1 MSLTVNTNMQ
11 ALRIQDNLNSA
22 TEKMNTAMER
32 MSSGSKINSAK
43 DDAAGLAV
51 STTLSKTI
59 SGSQIA
65 SSNVNIGQDL
75 LSTAEGTL
83 DVILTNLTRVRDLT
97 EQASNGTYSA
107 SDKTAIVSEVNARVA
122 QITSL
127 ASGASFNG
135 TNLFTGAGTA
145 ISIQSG
151 TGATD
156 QTSLAGSIFADA
168 GASGSGLFKVI
179 GAGTATATL
188 QVMSA
193 TGAYQNVYSAAGVQY
208 GFNDNTGNA
217 ATNATNQATAIAGL
231 LTDMFTTPGKVQTNT
246 LYDGATVP
254 ADNYALSSFLNSA
267 DAAISNITSRQTSI
281 GAAQNQLSAVS
292 DGLTVQQTNLTSAL
306 STIKDA
312 DVAEESASYVQN
324 QILQQASAS
333 LLVQANSAPQ
343 IALTLIKG

>member
-59 SGSQIA
+59 SGSKIA
-65 SSNVNIGQDL
+65 SSNVKIGQDM
-75 LSTAEGTL
+75 LSTAEGSL

-97 EQASNGTYSA
+97 EQAANGTYSA
-107 SDKTAIVSEVNARVA
+107 SDRTAISSEITARMGEVN
-122 QITSL
+122 TL
-127 ASGASFNG
+127 ASAATFNG
-135 TNLFTGAGTA
+135 NSLFKAGNTA
-145 ISIQSG
+145 VSIQSG
-151 TGATD
+151 TGAGD
-156 QTSLAGSIFADA
+156 QTSLDATIFAAVDVSA
-168 GASGSGLFKVI
+168 LSTAITTDI
-179 GAGTATATL
+179 GGG
-188 QVMSA
+188 VSA
-193 TGAYQNVYSAAGVQY
+193 TIAGHL
-208 GFNDNTGNA
+208 TGLD
-217 ATNATNQATAIAGL
+217 TAIS
-231 LTDMFTTPGKVQTNT
+231 D
-246 LYDGATVP
+246 
-254 ADNYALSSFLNSA
+254 
-267 DAAISNITSRQTSI
+267 ITGRQTAI
-281 GAAQNQLSAVS
+281 GAAQNQLTAVS